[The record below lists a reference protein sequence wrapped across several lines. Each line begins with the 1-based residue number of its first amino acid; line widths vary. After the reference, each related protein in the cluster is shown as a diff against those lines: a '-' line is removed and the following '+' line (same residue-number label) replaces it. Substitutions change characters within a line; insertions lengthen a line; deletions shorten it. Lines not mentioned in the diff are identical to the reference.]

1 MKKQV
6 GGIVYNPS
14 IGIVSNRPPTRAEQ
28 SPVKLPDMND
38 LKTIQ
43 QQREALR
50 QEEANRYEQGG
61 N

>member
-6 GGIVYNPS
+6 GCIVNTPS
-14 IGIVSNRPPTRAEQ
+14 IGVVSNRPPTRAEQ
-28 SPVKLPDMND
+28 NPVKLPDMND
-38 LKTIQ
+38 TKTIQ

-50 QEEANRYEQGG
+50 QEEANRYKQNG